1 MVSRRNLRIEIE
13 CTKISI
19 EPIPLLLVSCNLK
32 QPSVSSERV
41 QVKACTEN
49 DDIKHDGYYQE
60 ICMSTAEKETGET
73 SFRIRE
79 GNAHK
84 SGV

>member
-19 EPIPLLLVSCNLK
+19 EPIPLLLSCNLK

-41 QVKACTEN
+41 KVKACTEN
-49 DDIKHDGYYQE
+49 DEIKHDGYYQE
-60 ICMSTAEKETGET
+60 ICTSKAEKETDET